1 MIHTFQISYALSLSD
16 ANLCAYRL
24 NERTRKYEGYK
35 ITKFLD
41 ISKNRGSLIFTLP
54 ELIGIKSIELLKYK
68 DRDTRIN
75 FRIYFIIEAQ
85 LLLTGTDTLDLYF
98 SSPANAKE
106 LQMQYAK
113 AIYSLFPEAFNGR
126 PASSL
131 YNSGYA
137 DVTSYTDDEFE
148 KAGLYSL
155 PYLPLASVT
164 RMDFTFDAVS
174 EDEEHARLFT
184 EMLQKTYYDGRKK
197 IEIKGFHRNLAT
209 DKYCYD
215 KVNENASRSFS
226 VYYKFDKMCAEEYD
240 RRPNIEEIRDEARN
254 ITRIEMSKFKPN
266 RDTLK
271 SMTTLQVPSNAISLG
286 PLPYIANE
294 QVPTNVFLT
303 EYIDKVGNG
312 PGIKWYDRSK
322 LKSRLNELQKQHK
335 IKAIEKDT
343 LIKISQA
350 ISQEQSLKKVI
361 NAFKKE
367 GEITLHRKRDKNN
380 KQVKE
385 VFKCSIGRYKK
396 YRDIAIQNGIMLVTI
411 PGSRTI
417 KELSAIP
424 RLRNFDFSEVSSQAI
439 TKMLPYQSGSIPELP
454 ELYDDI
460 ISFLYGLY
468 DNYNSKWNK
477 RIEALSIPEEEE
489 I

>member
-1 MIHTFQISYALSLSD
+1 
-16 ANLCAYRL
+16 
-24 NERTRKYEGYK
+24 
-35 ITKFLD
+35 
-41 ISKNRGSLIFTLP
+41 
-54 ELIGIKSIELLKYK
+54 
-68 DRDTRIN
+68 
-75 FRIYFIIEAQ
+75 
-85 LLLTGTDTLDLYF
+85 
-98 SSPANAKE
+98 
-106 LQMQYAK
+106 MQYAK

-148 KAGLYSL
+148 KARLYSL

-197 IEIKGFHRNLAT
+197 IEIKGVNRNLAT

-367 GEITLHRKRDKNN
+367 GEITLHRN
-380 KQVKE
+380 
-385 VFKCSIGRYKK
+385 
-396 YRDIAIQNGIMLVTI
+396 
-411 PGSRTI
+411 
-417 KELSAIP
+417 
-424 RLRNFDFSEVSSQAI
+424 
-439 TKMLPYQSGSIPELP
+439 
-454 ELYDDI
+454 
-460 ISFLYGLY
+460 
-468 DNYNSKWNK
+468 
-477 RIEALSIPEEEE
+477 
-489 I
+489 